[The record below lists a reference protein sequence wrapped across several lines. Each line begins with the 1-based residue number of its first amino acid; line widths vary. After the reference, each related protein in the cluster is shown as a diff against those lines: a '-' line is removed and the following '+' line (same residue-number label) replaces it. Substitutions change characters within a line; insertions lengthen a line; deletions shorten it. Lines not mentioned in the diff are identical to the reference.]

1 MAKDEMVRKYHQLN
15 GHELEQTT
23 GDSEGQG
30 SMECPSPWSHKE
42 QDMTQQQSNNKGL
55 GSIRFYRIL
64 TLLGF
69 LPSSLQKAIH

>member
-1 MAKDEMVRKYHQLN
+1 MVGQHHCFN
-15 GHELEQTT
+15 GHELEQTS

-42 QDMTQQQSNNKGL
+42 WDMTQQQSNNKGL
-55 GSIRFYRIL
+55 GSIRFYRIP